1 MSNLLI
7 NYLFYLS
14 IAGFAILS
22 ILSVM
27 AYANLPSMK
36 IKEGKHIKSGSI
48 LLAAAIVINLIR
60 YLIL

>member
-7 NYLFYLS
+7 NYLFYLC

-48 LLAAAIVINLIR
+48 LLAAGIVKHIR
-60 YLIL
+60 